1 MVSATSVRVAEMPTL
16 QAFCRVHLHG
26 HRDHEPFIGVDPAK
40 SITKKQDVG
49 DGGASK
55 VGGME
60 MKLQPMTHRCRVQ
73 KSYLLTAP
81 TLLPLYTT
89 TLICNNELNTISG
102 GH

>member
-1 MVSATSVRVAEMPTL
+1 MV
-16 QAFCRVHLHG
+16 
-26 HRDHEPFIGVDPAK
+26 HRDHEPFIRVDHAK
-40 SITKKQDVG
+40 SITKKRDVG

-73 KSYLLTAP
+73 KSCLLTA
-81 TLLPLYTT
+81 TALHLLLYTT